1 MPGQTEFTLAP
12 CPFHPLVLTLGR
24 RQQAC
29 LHFSMVA
36 CRDLPMLR
44 SYISSLPSMPQAWSP
59 FPPYLDQ
66 SPPQH
71 SGLEQLPDLQCCV
84 VSAEGAILSPSP
96 LDHVPCGPSPRSH
109 HPKLM
114 AATVHLSALLRSCQP
129 QPITVPLPWDL
140 STKGR
145 TSGILLDPQSGLV
158 LPEDAGEP

>member
-1 MPGQTEFTLAP
+1 MPGKTEFTLAP

-36 CRDLPMLR
+36 CRDLPMLK

-71 SGLEQLPDLQCCV
+71 SGLEQLLGLQCCV
-84 VSAEGAILSPSP
+84 VSAEGAILPPSP

-114 AATVHLSALLRSCQP
+114 ATTVHLSALLRSCQP
-129 QPITVPLPWDL
+129 QPITVPFALGSEHQGQDL
-140 STKGR
+140 R
-145 TSGILLDPQSGLV
+145 YL
-158 LPEDAGEP
+158 AGPPVWVGAP